1 MVIVEAEDH
10 GTLQFHAGR
19 LIAGKPIAD
28 KPIADKPIAD
38 KPIADGPCCRSG
50 LGAWLAAGALLAML
64 AAAGCRTL
72 PPSKPLDQLT
82 PVELQGHAIFQA
94 NCARCHNAN
103 STRALHG
110 PGLQALYK
118 QPYLPSGAP
127 ANDDRVRSVIE
138 HGRNMMPA
146 FGNDLNEEQMQA
158 LLAYLHTL

>member
-1 MVIVEAEDH
+1 MMF
-10 GTLQFHAGR
+10 L
-19 LIAGKPIAD
+19 
-28 KPIADKPIAD
+28 
-38 KPIADGPCCRSG
+38 
-50 LGAWLAAGALLAML
+50 
-64 AAAGCRTL
+64 AGCHPL

-82 PVELQGHAIFQA
+82 PIEMQGYATFQA

-103 STRALHG
+103 STRGLHG

-127 ANDDRVRSVIE
+127 ANDDRVRAVIL

-146 FGNDLNEEQMQA
+146 FGNTLDDQQIQV

>member
-1 MVIVEAEDH
+1 MQI
-10 GTLQFHAGR
+10 R
-19 LIAGKPIAD
+19 AGKRNPDRQFAR
-28 KPIADKPIAD
+28 ASAM
-38 KPIADGPCCRSG
+38 AWLSAMAR
-50 LGAWLAAGALLAML
+50 LGAAACALVLI
-64 AAAGCRTL
+64 AAGCRSL

-82 PVELQGHAIFQA
+82 PVERQGHVIFHA

-146 FGNDLNEEQMQA
+146 FGNDFNEEQMQA
-158 LLAYLHTL
+158 LLAYLHTR

>member
-1 MVIVEAEDH
+1 
-10 GTLQFHAGR
+10 LQIRAGQKKLDR
-19 LIAGKPIAD
+19 QFAWGRAT
-28 KPIADKPIAD
+28 AW
-38 KPIADGPCCRSG
+38 
-50 LGAWLAAGALLAML
+50 LGAIARLGAVACALVLI
-64 AAAGCRTL
+64 AAGCRHL

-82 PVELQGHAIFQA
+82 PVERQGHGIFQA

>member
-1 MVIVEAEDH
+1 
-10 GTLQFHAGR
+10 LQIR
-19 LIAGKPIAD
+19 AGKKKFDRRFLQPSAM
-28 KPIADKPIAD
+28 
-38 KPIADGPCCRSG
+38 
-50 LGAWLAAGALLAML
+50 AWLG
-64 AAAGCRTL
+64 AAGCAFVLVASGCRHM

-82 PVELQGHAIFQA
+82 PVEMQGHAVFQA

-118 QPYLPSGAP
+118 LPYLPSGAP

-146 FGNDLNEEQMQA
+146 FGHDLDEQQMQA

>member
-1 MVIVEAEDH
+1 MQIRAGKKNPD
-10 GTLQFHAGR
+10 GQFLRRSATTWLGAMAR
-19 LIAGKPIAD
+19 LGAVASAAALIA
-28 KPIADKPIAD
+28 
-38 KPIADGPCCRSG
+38 S
-50 LGAWLAAGALLAML
+50 
-64 AAAGCRTL
+64 GCRHL

-82 PVELQGHAIFQA
+82 PVERQGHGIFQA
-94 NCARCHNAN
+94 DCARCHNAN

-138 HGRNMMPA
+138 HGRNMMPT

>member
-1 MVIVEAEDH
+1 
-10 GTLQFHAGR
+10 LKR
-19 LIAGKPIAD
+19 PIA
-28 KPIADKPIAD
+28 
-38 KPIADGPCCRSG
+38 S
-50 LGAWLAAGALLAML
+50 LLFFAGAAMMFL
-64 AAAGCRTL
+64 AGCHPL

-82 PVELQGHAIFQA
+82 PIEMQGYATFQA

-103 STRALHG
+103 STRGLHG

-127 ANDDRVRSVIE
+127 ANDDRVRAVIL

-146 FGNDLNEEQMQA
+146 FGNTLDDQQIQV